1 MKNVSFYPV
10 NLQIN
15 NRSCLVVGGG
25 SVAERKVQSLLAA
38 GASVAVLSPEITE
51 SLADM
56 VRERR
61 ITYISRCYQYG
72 DIDGFFI
79 VICATNNKEVNQW
92 IADEANQAGAL
103 VNVIDAPE
111 DGNFVVPSQI
121 ARGDLLLTVSTNG
134 KSPALA
140 KKIGAQLAQQYGPE
154 YGLYLDLLAKAR
166 LKIKEVISSSK
177 ERELFWRQMIDDQVI
192 NLLKEGKIQEAEAKI
207 NNAIGCFRSKS

>member
-1 MKNVSFYPV
+1 MSFYPV

-25 SVAERKVQSLLAA
+25 SVAERKVRSLLAA
-38 GASVAVLSPEITE
+38 GASVTVLSPDITE

-56 VRERR
+56 VQEGR
-61 ITYISRCYQYG
+61 ITYISHCYQHG
-72 DIDGFFI
+72 DIGGFFI
-79 VICATNNKEVNQW
+79 VICATNNKEVNQR
-92 IADEANQAGAL
+92 IAVEANQAGAL

-111 DGNFVVPSQI
+111 DGNFVVPSTI
-121 ARGDLLLTVSTNG
+121 ARGDLLITVSTNG

-166 LKIKEVISSSK
+166 LKIKETISSSK
-177 ERELFWRQMIDDQVI
+177 ERELFWRQMIDNQVM

>member
-51 SLADM
+51 ALADM
-56 VRERR
+56 ARERR
-61 ITYISRCYQYG
+61 ITYISRCYQHG
-72 DIDGFFI
+72 DIGGFFI

-111 DGNFVVPSQI
+111 NGNFVVPSQI

-207 NNAIGCFRSKS
+207 NNAIGCFGAKS

>member
-1 MKNVSFYPV
+1 MSFYPV

-56 VRERR
+56 ARERR
-61 ITYISRCYQYG
+61 ITYISRCYQHG
-72 DIDGFFI
+72 DIGGFFI

-192 NLLKEGKIQEAEAKI
+192 NLLKEGKIQEAEARI

>member
-51 SLADM
+51 ALADM
-56 VRERR
+56 ARERR
-61 ITYISRCYQYG
+61 ITYISRCYQHG
-72 DIDGFFI
+72 DIGGFFI

-111 DGNFVVPSQI
+111 NGNFVVPSQI

>member
-1 MKNVSFYPV
+1 MSFYPV

-56 VRERR
+56 ARERR
-61 ITYISRCYQYG
+61 ITYISRCYQHG

-192 NLLKEGKIQEAEAKI
+192 NLLKEGKIQEAEARI

>member
-1 MKNVSFYPV
+1 MSFYPV

-51 SLADM
+51 ALADM
-56 VRERR
+56 ARERR
-61 ITYISRCYQYG
+61 ITYISRCYQHG
-72 DIDGFFI
+72 DIGGFFI

-111 DGNFVVPSQI
+111 NGNFVVPSQI

>member
-1 MKNVSFYPV
+1 VSFYPV

-56 VRERR
+56 ARERR
-61 ITYISRCYQYG
+61 ITYISRCYQHG
-72 DIDGFFI
+72 DIGGFFI

-192 NLLKEGKIQEAEAKI
+192 NLLKEGKIQEAEARI